1 MTPRVASFR
10 ERMDAETKDQVPKSW
25 TTFVILALI
34 VHRNEAT
41 SGVISGTIVSKNNRS
56 TY

>member
-34 VHRNEAT
+34 VHRNDAT
-41 SGVISGTIVSKNNRS
+41 SGVISGT
-56 TY
+56 YGC